1 LDFLISST
9 LFIIKGDTMSNDM
22 NHHIKIY
29 RNVFIGLL
37 IFTGLTVGASYLEFS
52 MVWLGVALGLA
63 IAFFKGYLVAA
74 NFMHLN
80 NEKSLIYMILGMT
93 IFFFLVLF
101 FMPILWDKNEMYS
114 PGHVPMQNGEVF
126 KELSDD
132 HHHGGH

>member
-1 LDFLISST
+1 
-9 LFIIKGDTMSNDM
+9 MSNDM

-37 IFTGLTVGASYLEFS
+37 IFTGFTVGASYLEFS

-93 IFFFLVLF
+93 VIFFLVLF
-101 FMPILWDKNEMYS
+101 FMPLMWHSDGLHS
-114 PGHVPMQNGEVF
+114 PDHIPLQNGEVF

-132 HHHGGH
+132 YHHGGH